1 MSRVGRQIINIPD
14 NVKVGFADKVVKVD
28 GPLGSLSQLIDSRHI
43 DLKFEGKTLT
53 VVRTSEDKAT
63 KSKHG
68 LYRVL
73 INNMVEGVQKPYTK
87 TLVVNGVGYKTAVA
101 GNKLTM
107 NIGFSHPV
115 EILAPEGIK
124 ITCVTPTEIKVEGIS
139 KEMVG
144 AVAAK
149 IRATKPV
156 EPYHLYGIR
165 YSTEQLTKKEGKTA
179 GK

>member
-1 MSRVGRQIINIPD
+1 MSRVGRQVINIPD
-14 NVKVGFADKVVKVD
+14 NVKVEYVDKVVKVE
-28 GPLGSLSQLIDSRHI
+28 GPLGSLSQSIESRNI
-43 DLKFEGKTLT
+43 DLKFEGKMLT

-63 KSKHG
+63 KAKHG

-73 INNMVEGVQKPYTK
+73 INNMVQGVTKLYSK
-87 TLVVNGVGYKTAVA
+87 TLIVNGVGYKTSVS
-101 GNKLTM
+101 GDKLTM
-107 NIGFSHPV
+107 NVGFSHPV
-115 EILAPEGIK
+115 EIVAPQGIK

-144 AVAAK
+144 HIAAK
-149 IRATKPV
+149 IRAVKPV

>member
-14 NVKVGFADKVVKVD
+14 KVKVEFDNSLVTVT
-28 GPLGSLSQLIDSRHI
+28 GPLGTLHQKIASRHI
-43 DLKFEGKTLT
+43 DVKIEGTVLT
-53 VVRTSEDKAT
+53 VLRSREDKSTRAM
-63 KSKHG
+63 HG

-73 INNMVEGVQKPYTK
+73 INNMVQGVTKPFSKSLT
-87 TLVVNGVGYKTAVA
+87 VNGVGYKTAVT

-115 EILAPEGIK
+115 EIIAPEGIK
-124 ITCVTPTEIKVEGIS
+124 ISCTTPTEIKVEGIS
-139 KEMVG
+139 KELVG

-149 IRATKPV
+149 IKAAKPV

-165 YSTEQLTKKEGKTA
+165 YTTEQLTKKEGKTS